1 MNDSNPK
8 KPGPDG
14 ADEGNGPEGAKKA
27 PQGAE
32 PPVAAPTTPTDGKT
46 SVSGAASKGAPKVP
60 EKSGK
65 PSSAP
70 GKSGA
75 AGAPVAKKM
84 AKSSAPE
91 PAYTL
96 SYSPH
101 VRRRISVQSIMVD
114 VLVALLP
121 ATLVGLYQF
130 GWYGLVVILLCVGG
144 CLGVEAV
151 GQKMM
156 GQKVTVSDGSAAVT
170 GLLLALSLPPRA
182 EWWLCAIGALAG
194 IGLGKLVFGG
204 LGYNPFNPAIL
215 ARVVLLISFPAQ
227 MTSFV
232 TPSPWGLDAVT
243 TATPLNLLQEARI
256 RGLGLGEAAHTDLLA
271 AFLGGIPGSLGETS
285 ALAVLLGGLYLL
297 WRGHINWDV
306 PVGMLGTMALVSG
319 LFWWHDPAHYMP
331 PAFHLVTGGAML
343 VAFFMATDMVTSP
356 LTRKGRVIFAVGCGL
371 LTIVIRMW
379 GGYAEAISFA
389 VLLMNAAVPII
400 DRYTAPRLYGA
411 RKRGGL

>member
-1 MNDSNPK
+1 
-8 KPGPDG
+8 
-14 ADEGNGPEGAKKA
+14 
-27 PQGAE
+27 
-32 PPVAAPTTPTDGKT
+32 
-46 SVSGAASKGAPKVP
+46 
-60 EKSGK
+60 
-65 PSSAP
+65 
-70 GKSGA
+70 
-75 AGAPVAKKM
+75 
-84 AKSSAPE
+84 
-91 PAYTL
+91 
-96 SYSPH
+96 
-101 VRRRISVQSIMVD
+101 
-114 VLVALLP
+114 
-121 ATLVGLYQF
+121 
-130 GWYGLVVILLCVGG
+130 
-144 CLGVEAV
+144 
-151 GQKMM
+151 
-156 GQKVTVSDGSAAVT
+156 
-170 GLLLALSLPPRA
+170 
-182 EWWLCAIGALAG
+182 
-194 IGLGKLVFGG
+194 
-204 LGYNPFNPAIL
+204 
-215 ARVVLLISFPAQ
+215 VLLISFPAQ